1 MLKNFLIK
9 ILEGVVF
16 LIIAVNVLGGMIIGA
31 NLGGFGGFVV
41 GTILGVVFYA
51 FFGGIIL
58 IMLQNNEL
66 LREIRNNTRKS
77 KTK

>member
-41 GTILGVVFYA
+41 GTILGVVFSA

-66 LREIRNNTRKS
+66 LKEIRNNTRKS

>member
-1 MLKNFLIK
+1 
-9 ILEGVVF
+9 
-16 LIIAVNVLGGMIIGA
+16 MIIGA

-41 GTILGVVFYA
+41 GTILGVVFSA

-66 LREIRNNTRKS
+66 LKEIRNNTRKS